1 MATNFEE
8 RNLSFTYNARYY
20 TLGAPATAQKV
31 WFVLHGYGQLAQF
44 FVRKFSVLHAHGIA
58 VVAPEGLS
66 KFYLEDV
73 VARSRG
79 GSQRV
84 GATWMTRENRE
95 ADIANYLR
103 YLDAVYETECPP
115 GSKPEVTVLGFSQ
128 GAATASRWVLHHPLT
143 VSKLILWA
151 GILPPDMDFRH
162 AVEKLKSVK
171 VVSVVGLRDPFATD
185 EKLKEMTELSKK
197 LGIEPELHYF
207 DGAHEL
213 NEDLLLRL
221 S

>member
-1 MATNFEE
+1 MSTPFEE
-8 RNLSFTYNARYY
+8 RSLSFTYHARYY
-20 TLGAPATAQKV
+20 RLGTPATAQKV
-31 WFVLHGYGQLAQF
+31 WFVMHGYGQLAQYF
-44 FVRKFSVLHAHGIA
+44 IRKFSVLHEQGIA

-103 YLDAVYETECPP
+103 YLDAVYETECPATHARQ
-115 GSKPEVTVLGFSQ
+115 VTVLGFSQ
-128 GAATASRWVLHHPLT
+128 GAATASRWVLHHAHT

-162 AVEKLKSVK
+162 ASEKLKAMQ

-197 LGIEPELHYF
+197 LGIEPELQYF
-207 DGAHEL
+207 EGAHEL
-213 NEDLLLRL
+213 NEDLLLQL